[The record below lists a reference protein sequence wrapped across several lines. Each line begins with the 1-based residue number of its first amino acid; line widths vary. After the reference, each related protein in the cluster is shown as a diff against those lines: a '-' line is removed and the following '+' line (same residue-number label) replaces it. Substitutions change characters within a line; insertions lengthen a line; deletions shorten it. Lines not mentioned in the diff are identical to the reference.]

1 MKLDEIKNG
10 MYVKLRSGALALVV
24 ADKLIYENGNYNER
38 QYYTDNLTHTLNADW
53 DIMEV
58 YVSATSDLFNVN
70 KLERIWERDGFKPH
84 VGDIYYDEDG
94 DKYVAII
101 RIDNIDDAFYPY
113 VSLKYYKG
121 ELDNMELE
129 PYSLGELK
137 AFKFIKNSD
146 RLAIIGDLTKELCKN
161 GTI

>member
-1 MKLDEIKNG
+1 MKLNEIKNG

-38 QYYTDNLTHTLNADW
+38 MYYTDDLTHTLNEDW

-58 YVSATSDLFNVN
+58 YVSASSDLFNTN
-70 KLERIWERDGFKPH
+70 KLERIWERDGFEPH

-94 DKYVAII
+94 DKYVAIF
-101 RIDNIDDAFYPY
+101 RIDENDDVYPY
-113 VSLKYYKG
+113 VTLRYYK
-121 ELDNMELE
+121 EENDYMDIE

-137 AFKFIKNSD
+137 RFKFIKNSD
-146 RLAIIGDLTKELCKN
+146 RLAFIGDLTKELIN

>member
-38 QYYTDNLTHTLNADW
+38 QYYTDALTHTLNENW

-58 YVSATSDLFNVN
+58 YVSATPDLFNEN
-70 KLERIWERDGFKPH
+70 KLERIWERDGFEPH
-84 VGDIYYDEDG
+84 VGDIYYDEDT
-94 DKYVAII
+94 DRYAAII
-101 RIDNIDDAFYPY
+101 RIDDDTFYPY
-113 VSLKYYKG
+113 VALKYYKD
-121 ELDNMELE
+121 ELGSMEVE
-129 PYSLGELK
+129 PYCAEELK

-146 RLAIIGDLTKELCKN
+146 RLSFIGDLAKELCKN

>member
-10 MYVKLRSGALALVV
+10 MYVKLRSGVLALVV
-24 ADKLIYENGNYNER
+24 ADKLVYENGNYNER
-38 QYYTDNLTHTLNADW
+38 KYYTDALTHALNKKW
-53 DIMEV
+53 DITEV
-58 YVSATSDLFNVN
+58 YVSSTPNLFNEN
-70 KLERIWERDGFKPH
+70 KLERIWVRDEFVPH

-101 RIDNIDDAFYPY
+101 RIDDFDTVYPY
-113 VSLKYYKG
+113 MALKYHKD
-121 ELDNMELE
+121 ELDSMDFE
-129 PYSLGELK
+129 PYSADELK

-146 RLAIIGDLTKELCKN
+146 RLSFIGDLIKELCKN

>member
-1 MKLDEIKNG
+1 MKLNEIKNG
-10 MYVKLRSGALALVV
+10 MYVKLRNGALALVV
-24 ADKLIYENGNYNER
+24 ADKLIYENGNCNER
-38 QYYTDNLTHTLNADW
+38 MYYTDALTHILNEDW

-58 YVSATSDLFNVN
+58 YVSASSDLFNTN
-70 KLERIWERDGFKPH
+70 KLERIWERDGFEPH

-94 DKYVAII
+94 DKYVAIF
-101 RIDNIDDAFYPY
+101 RIDENDDVYSY
-113 VSLKYYKG
+113 VALRYYK
-121 ELDNMELE
+121 EENDYMDIE

-146 RLAIIGDLTKELCKN
+146 RLSFIGDLTKELIN

>member
-1 MKLDEIKNG
+1 MKLNEIKNG
-10 MYVKLRSGALALVV
+10 MYVKLRNGALALVV

-38 QYYTDNLTHTLNADW
+38 MYYTDALTHILNEDW

-58 YVSATSDLFNVN
+58 YVSASSDLFNTN
-70 KLERIWERDGFKPH
+70 KLERIWERDEFEPH

-94 DKYVAII
+94 DKYVAIF
-101 RIDNIDDAFYPY
+101 RIDENDDVYSY
-113 VSLKYYKG
+113 VALRYYN
-121 ELDNMELE
+121 EENDYMDIE

-146 RLAIIGDLTKELCKN
+146 RLSFIGDLTKELIN

>member
-1 MKLDEIKNG
+1 MKLNEIKNG
-10 MYVKLRSGALALVV
+10 MYVKLRNGALALVV

-38 QYYTDNLTHTLNADW
+38 MYYTDALTHILNEDW

-58 YVSATSDLFNVN
+58 YVSASSDLFNTN
-70 KLERIWERDGFKPH
+70 KLERIWERDEFEPH

-94 DKYVAII
+94 DKYVAIF
-101 RIDNIDDAFYPY
+101 RIDENDDVYSY
-113 VSLKYYKG
+113 VALRYYK
-121 ELDNMELE
+121 EENDYMDIE

-146 RLAIIGDLTKELCKN
+146 RLSFIGDLTKELIN

>member
-1 MKLDEIKNG
+1 MKLNEIKNG
-10 MYVKLRSGALALVV
+10 MYVKLRNGALALVV

-38 QYYTDNLTHTLNADW
+38 MYYTDALTHILNEDW

-58 YVSATSDLFNVN
+58 YVSASSDLFNTN
-70 KLERIWERDGFKPH
+70 KLERIWERDGFEPH

-94 DKYVAII
+94 DKYVAIF
-101 RIDNIDDAFYPY
+101 RIDENDDVYSY
-113 VSLKYYKG
+113 VALRYYK
-121 ELDNMELE
+121 EENDYMDIE

-146 RLAIIGDLTKELCKN
+146 RLSFIGDLTKELIN

>member
-24 ADKLIYENGNYNER
+24 ADKFMYENGNYNER
-38 QYYTDNLTHTLNADW
+38 QYYTDALTHTLNEDW

-58 YVSATSDLFNVN
+58 YVSASSDLFNMN
-70 KLERIWERDGFKPH
+70 RLERIWERDGFEPH

-101 RIDNIDDAFYPY
+101 RIDEFDSCYPY

-121 ELDNMELE
+121 ELDSMEVE
-129 PYSLGELK
+129 PYSTKEFQ

-146 RLAIIGDLTKELCKN
+146 RLSFIGDLTKELCKN

>member
-10 MYVKLRSGALALVV
+10 MYVKLRNGALALVV
-24 ADKLIYENGNYNER
+24 ADKLMYENGNYNER
-38 QYYTDNLTHTLNADW
+38 QYYTDTLTHTLNADW

-58 YVSATSDLFNVN
+58 YVSASSDLFNMN
-70 KLERIWERDGFKPH
+70 KLERIWVRDGFEPH

-101 RIDNIDDAFYPY
+101 RIDDIDTFYPY

-121 ELDNMELE
+121 ELDSMEVE
-129 PYSLGELK
+129 PYSTKELQ

-146 RLAIIGDLTKELCKN
+146 RLSFIGDLTKELCKN

>member
-1 MKLDEIKNG
+1 MKLNEIKNG
-10 MYVKLRSGALALVV
+10 MYVKLRNGALALVV

-38 QYYTDNLTHTLNADW
+38 MYYTDALTHILNKDW

-58 YVSATSDLFNVN
+58 YVSASSGLFNTN
-70 KLERIWERDGFKPH
+70 KLERIWERDGFEPH

-94 DKYVAII
+94 DKYVAIF
-101 RIDNIDDAFYPY
+101 RIDENNDVYSY
-113 VSLKYYKG
+113 VALRYYK
-121 ELDNMELE
+121 EENDYMDIE

-137 AFKFIKNSD
+137 RFKFIKNSD
-146 RLAIIGDLTKELCKN
+146 RLAFIGDLTKELIN